1 MVPAKA
7 LARLPGVYQVRQA
20 ATTAL
25 PARLHSSVAVEL
37 ELKYSSPEGAV
48 PEPSELAAALAPL
61 RLAVRPLGTSRHLD
75 VYFDDPALALERHGL
90 ALRVRAA
97 RGAAV
102 ATVKGRGDA
111 VRGVFEREELEAPL
125 TPPWPPG
132 PSLGADASTAPAW
145 PTAVATRLAGLV
157 ALPTLEPRLEIE
169 TTRVAFAIERA
180 GPPAGSLIAELAFD
194 EVACRPARGRGD
206 GALIDAA
213 LFSEVEIEARGDTT
227 GATLLAIGEAL
238 ERLLPLVAGSASK
251 LERAASLLAPFIE

>member
-1 MVPAKA
+1 
-7 LARLPGVYQVRQA
+7 
-20 ATTAL
+20 
-25 PARLHSSVAVEL
+25 VAVEL

-48 PEPSELAAALAPL
+48 PGLSELTEAFAPL

-75 VYFDDPALALERHGL
+75 VYFDDPALALERRGL
-90 ALRVRAA
+90 ALRVRASH
-97 RGAAV
+97 GAAV

-125 TPPWPPG
+125 TTPWP
-132 PSLGADASTAPAW
+132 PSLGAEASTAPDW
-145 PTAVATRLAGLV
+145 PTAVAARLAGLV
-157 ALPTLEPRLEIE
+157 ELPALEPRLEIE
-169 TTRVAFAIERA
+169 TTRVAFALERA
-180 GPPAGSLIAELAFD
+180 GPAGGDDLVAELAFD
-194 EVACRPARGRGD
+194 EVACRPPRGRGD

-227 GATLLAIGEAL
+227 GVTLLAIGEAL